1 MGKDMYLSGEYFEK
15 HPSWGVEDSAW
26 KADNIIRTLNRNG
39 IQPRTICEVGC
50 GAGEILYQ
58 LQQKMGQASEFYG
71 YEISPQA
78 FELCQKRA
86 NDKLHFKLQDIL
98 EEEGVFFDLILLM
111 DVIEHVEDYFG
122 FLRGIKQKSTY
133 KLFHIPL
140 NLTVEAI
147 VRPKALSKI
156 RQICGHVHYFTK
168 DLALQALKELEYG
181 VIEHF
186 YTNACSE
193 LPARS
198 KKAYFAKLPRS
209 FFFTINKDWAVRFFG
224 GRSLMVL
231 TR

>member
-1 MGKDMYLSGEYFEK
+1 MEGRQHYPDTESKWDPAEDYLRGRMRCRRDTL
-15 HPSWGVEDSAW
+15 PITTED
-26 KADNIIRTLNRNG
+26 G
-39 IQPRTICEVGC
+39 PG
-50 GAGEILYQ
+50 
-58 LQQKMGQASEFYG
+58 
-71 YEISPQA
+71 